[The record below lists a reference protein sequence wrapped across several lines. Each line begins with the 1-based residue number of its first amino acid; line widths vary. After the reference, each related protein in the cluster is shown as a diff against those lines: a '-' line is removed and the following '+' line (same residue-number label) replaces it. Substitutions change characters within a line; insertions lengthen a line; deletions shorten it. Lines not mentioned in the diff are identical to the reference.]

1 MCRPVQRRFGI
12 SETQI
17 AVIREWAERT
27 RYLAS
32 LRLFGSR
39 LKGCARID
47 SDLDIA
53 IDAADEHY
61 KRWEGELQELTGLGQ
76 PYGTTRPTRCES
88 IATSSACWSFS
99 GLRGLDK
106 RGT

>member
-12 SETQI
+12 SEARI
-17 AVIREWAERT
+17 AAIREWAERT

-39 LKGCARID
+39 LKGRARID

-53 IDAADEHY
+53 IDAANERY
-61 KRWEGELQELTGLGQ
+61 IALTRRWEAELQELTGLRAAVRH
-76 PYGTTRPTRCES
+76 YKTDKVREYCDE
-88 IATSSACWSFS
+88 FS
-99 GLRGLDK
+99 VLDFPEFEA
-106 RGT
+106 R

>member
-12 SETQI
+12 SEAQI

-61 KRWEGELQELTGLGQ
+61 KRWEGELQELTGLRAAVRHYKTDKVREYCDEFSVLVFQ
-76 PYGTTRPTRCES
+76 R
-88 IATSSACWSFS
+88 TSRA
-99 GLRGLDK
+99 R
-106 RGT
+106 